1 MTYAWL
7 SLAFLAVSLLV
18 ALAAVLQV
26 RRGHVRTGDG
36 RSILPI
42 ATAAGVLCTLVLF
55 ALTSVFDN
63 VMIAVGLMTYSA
75 RHITG
80 LRIGA
85 APLEDFA
92 YPLAAV
98 MLLPSLWLLFA
109 KPSKGR
115 R

>member
-18 ALAAVLQV
+18 ALAAVL
-26 RRGHVRTGDG
+26 RLTADKGRGALSFV
-36 RSILPI
+36 
-42 ATAAGVLCTLVLF
+42 AAAGVLCTLVLF
-55 ALTSVFDN
+55 ALTAVFDN

-75 RHITG
+75 RHIAG
-80 LRIGA
+80 LHVGA

-92 YPLAAV
+92 YPLAAA
-98 MLLPSLWLLFA
+98 MLLPSLWLLSA
-109 KPSKGR
+109 KRPGGR